1 VEFDFE
7 FAAAGLQ
14 ILRRIFIY
22 KDKFLWPSP
31 WHVRLSALI
40 RPPPSSMVKFD
51 IGNILQKNSQE
62 TLHTVKIR
70 QQYRALYIPIYVGY
84 LLLTSVRNT
93 L

>member
-1 VEFDFE
+1 MT
-7 FAAAGLQ
+7 FAMA
-14 ILRRIFIY
+14 R
-22 KDKFLWPSP
+22 PS
-31 WHVRLSALI
+31 VRTYP
-40 RPPPSSMVKFD
+40 PPPSSMVKFD